1 METLGIDGAWVFTPQ
16 IHRDH
21 RGDFNE
27 WYRAGEFATDLG
39 HNLDV
44 RQVNCSVSRAGVV
57 RGIHVTRVPPGQ
69 AKYVFCPSGALLDV
83 IVDVRVGSPTFGRW
97 EAVQLD
103 DADRRAVYLE
113 PGLGHAMAALTDTA
127 TAVYLCTSTYAPAAD
142 LEINP
147 LDPELAVRW
156 PVGADSTLSAKDAQ
170 APSLAEL
177 RESGVLPRYSDCLA
191 ARAELR
197 DQASTQGSL
206 RTAAR
211 GSG

>member
-27 WYRAGEFATDLG
+27 WFRHEEFTADLG
-39 HNLDV
+39 YQLEL

-97 EAVQLD
+97 EAVRLD

-127 TAVYLCTSTYAPAAD
+127 TAIYLCTSSYAPAAD

-156 PVGADSTLSAKDAQ
+156 PTGADSILSAKDSG
-170 APSLAEL
+170 APSLADL
-177 RESGVLPRYSDCLA
+177 RESRLLPVYADCLA
-191 ARAELR
+191 VRAELR
-197 DQASTQGSL
+197 
-206 RTAAR
+206 AR
-211 GSG
+211 NQQKATS